1 MGDRFKSGMGKKSTH
16 AQAVS
21 GTSRWPVTRGVFEGM
36 AIGLQIEMALSSE
49 CPQDILV
56 GAAAISESSL
66 PDIELLA
73 WAVAL
78 NHNAPPAALQAL
90 RFAGHSAADCHGDFK
105 STLVKFKK
113 WLSSY
118 ENYQVHSFSAALDE
132 ALTRAA
138 RSKFPDWDE
147 YDEEDG
153 NELLLEEYREY
164 EGIVIGFFLRALAR
178 DTDEKV
184 REAVAVLPQTP
195 ADALEMLATDP
206 SARVRKCV
214 ARNAKVGS
222 RVLSLLA
229 ADTDRGVADVADKK
243 LGKRRR

>member
-1 MGDRFKSGMGKKSTH
+1 
-16 AQAVS
+16 
-21 GTSRWPVTRGVFEGM
+21 M
-36 AIGLQIEMALSSE
+36 AIGLQIEMVLSSE
-49 CPQDILV
+49 CPPDILV
-56 GAAAISESSL
+56 WAASISESSQ
-66 PDIELLA
+66 PDIELLP

-78 NHNAPPAALQAL
+78 NHKAPPAALQAL
-90 RFAGHSAADCHGDFK
+90 RSAGHAAADCHGDFK

-118 ENYQVHSFSAALDE
+118 ENYQVQSFSEAIDE

-138 RSKFPDWDE
+138 RLKFPDWDE

-164 EGIVIGFFLRALAR
+164 EGIVIGFFLKALAS

-184 REAVAVLPQTP
+184 REAVATLPQTP
-195 ADALEMLATDP
+195 ADALVMLPTDP
-206 SARVRKCV
+206 NARVRKRV

-229 ADTDRGVADVADKK
+229 ADTDRGVAGVADKK
-243 LGKRRR
+243 LAKGRK